1 MYQIGLTLDDILKI
15 VQIGFYITAAS
26 VTVLTYRSAKNGLI
40 NTVNTEYQKKVIAK
54 LEEISNYLSSEFDS
68 MSPHYWANSNSIR
81 DSIADINEAFLRNK
95 DYILELG
102 EYPFG
107 VPYPEN
113 LSRLSNFLIKIKTD
127 PFVPK
132 GVREIITAFLEN
144 CIQRTGIIYFSELE
158 SYSNSIVAGEKL
170 LRTDGED
177 PKFDEFHNLIVK
189 KLNAQGCGISQVES
203 DINNIRLYIQMY
215 LESFNPIKNAKLETL
230 QLLQFPEDNSI
241 NQTPA
246 RFLKGLLGMSTFAS
260 TTVDIKQQI
269 QQMQKELELLRSY
282 LQQLETENQELQK
295 TMGNSVEPDYLSIR
309 DRVLAK
315 LKVGRQSAG
324 EKAIEAFIKELRL

>member
-1 MYQIGLTLDDILKI
+1 MSQIGLTIDDILKI
-15 VQIGFYITAAS
+15 VQISFYITAAS
-26 VTVLTYRSAKNGLI
+26 VTVLTYRSAKNGLL

-68 MSPHYWANSNSIR
+68 TSPHYWAKSNSIR
-81 DSIADINEAFLRNK
+81 DSVDHINEVFLKNK

-107 VPYPEN
+107 VLYPEK
-113 LSRLSNFLIKIKTD
+113 LLRLSNFVTKVKTD

-144 CIQRTGIIYFSELE
+144 RIQRTGSIYFSELE
-158 SYSNSIVAGEKL
+158 SYSESIVAGENL

-177 PKFDEFHNLIVK
+177 PKFDEFHNSIVE
-189 KLNAQGCGISQVES
+189 KLNDEGCGISKVES

-215 LESFNPIKNAKLETL
+215 LESFNPIKNVKLEAL
-230 QLLQFPEDNSI
+230 QALQFPEDDSI

-246 RFLKGLLGMSTFAS
+246 RFLKGLLGRSTFAS
-260 TTVDIKQQI
+260 TTVDIKQQV
-269 QQMQKELELLRSY
+269 QQLQEELDLLRSY
-282 LQQLETENQELQK
+282 SQQLETENQELQEA
-295 TMGNSVEPDYLSIR
+295 TGNSVEPDYLSIR

-324 EKAIEAFIKELRL
+324 GKAIEAFIKELRL